1 METTQGNFL
10 CSYLNLILAKTFVFL
25 FVFYVF
31 FFYNTE
37 QEGWNG
43 FCPGGR
49 GLALVGEGRW

>member
-37 QEGWNG
+37 QEVGMG
-43 FCPGGR
+43 SAQGG
-49 GLALVGEGRW
+49 GD